1 MALMMLIMP
10 IICLLKTLNK
20 CIRLAECF
28 CSINYVQPYG
38 VPNFWRKCAWYGWF
52 QRKWLFP
59 SWFQV
64 MPLVSWLVSYN
75 SYGFI
80 WFQVVLDGF
89 RSFHQVVP
97 LFSKS
102 IDFLG
107 EKVQFSRDVSW
118 KFCELRRTEKIMSQ
132 LLY

>member
-1 MALMMLIMP
+1 MVFQILEENVHDMAGF
-10 IICLLKTLNK
+10 
-20 CIRLAECF
+20 RG
-28 CSINYVQPYG
+28 YG
-38 VPNFWRKCAWYGWF
+38 YFLVGFRWWH
-52 QRKWLFP
+52 LFP
-59 SWFQV
+59 GLFQII
-64 MPLVSWLVSYN
+64 PE
-75 SYGFI
+75 

-118 KFCELRRTEKIMSQ
+118 KFCE
-132 LLY
+132 